1 MIANSIGVPRACQ
14 LTKTCTEG
22 PRKEDETRMA
32 SLLEVKGLTTRVS
45 GFTILNNLDFSIEE
59 NELRVLLGPNG
70 AGKTTLICM
79 ITGQF
84 KPVAGSINF
93 AGRDITGWAPDDIF
107 QAGISREFQVPNMYE
122 TLSVFDNVMVSLQG
136 RRRVF
141 ATLLQRLSGEERDRI
156 WEILEFV
163 ELADKAS
170 DPADSLSHGQRQWL
184 ELAMLI
190 ASNPKLLLLDEPT
203 TGMTEEGKR
212 KTAELIRKI
221 AKTHTVLLVEHDMHI
236 VRQIGQRITVLHQG
250 QMLAEGPMSE
260 VMNNETVRRV
270 YLGKGKFQ

>member
-1 MIANSIGVPRACQ
+1 
-14 LTKTCTEG
+14 
-22 PRKEDETRMA
+22 
-32 SLLEVKGLTTRVS
+32 
-45 GFTILNNLDFSIEE
+45 
-59 NELRVLLGPNG
+59 
-70 AGKTTLICM
+70 
-79 ITGQF
+79 
-84 KPVAGSINF
+84 
-93 AGRDITGWAPDDIF
+93 
-107 QAGISREFQVPNMYE
+107 
-122 TLSVFDNVMVSLQG
+122 
-136 RRRVF
+136 
-141 ATLLQRLSGEERDRI
+141 
-156 WEILEFV
+156 
-163 ELADKAS
+163 
-170 DPADSLSHGQRQWL
+170 
-184 ELAMLI
+184 MLI

>member
-1 MIANSIGVPRACQ
+1 MAN
-14 LTKTCTEG
+14 
-22 PRKEDETRMA
+22 
-32 SLLEVKGLTTRVS
+32 LLEVKGLTTRVA
-45 GFTILNNLDFSIEE
+45 GFTILNNLDFSIEQ

-84 KPVAGSINF
+84 RPVAGSIRF
-93 AGRDITGWAPDDIF
+93 AGRDITGWAPDEIF
-107 QAGISREFQVPNMYE
+107 QAGISRKFQVPNMYE
-122 TLSVFDNVMVSLQG
+122 TLSVHDNIMVSLQG

-141 ATLLQRLSGEERDRI
+141 STLFQRLSGQERNRI

-170 DPADSLSHGQRQWL
+170 DAADSLSHGERQWL
-184 ELAMLI
+184 ELGMLI

-250 QMLAEGPMSE
+250 QLLAEGPIGE

>member
-1 MIANSIGVPRACQ
+1 MSN
-14 LTKTCTEG
+14 
-22 PRKEDETRMA
+22 
-32 SLLEVKGLTTRVS
+32 LLEVKSLTTRVS

-84 KPVAGSINF
+84 RPTSGSINF

-107 QAGISREFQVPNMYE
+107 QAGISRKFQVPNMYE
-122 TLSVFDNVMVSLQG
+122 TLSVFDNIMVSLKG
-136 RRRVF
+136 RRRVLS
-141 ATLLQRLSGEERDRI
+141 TLFQKLTSEERDRI
-156 WEILEFV
+156 WDILEFV

-170 DPADSLSHGQRQWL
+170 DPADALSHGERQWL
-184 ELAMLI
+184 ELGMLI

-203 TGMTEEGKR
+203 TGMTEEGKH
-212 KTAELIRKI
+212 KTAELISKI
-221 AKTHTVLLVEHDMHI
+221 AKTHTVLLVEHDMDI
-236 VRQIGQRITVLHQG
+236 VRQIGKRITVLHQG
-250 QMLAEGPMSE
+250 QLLAEGPIGE